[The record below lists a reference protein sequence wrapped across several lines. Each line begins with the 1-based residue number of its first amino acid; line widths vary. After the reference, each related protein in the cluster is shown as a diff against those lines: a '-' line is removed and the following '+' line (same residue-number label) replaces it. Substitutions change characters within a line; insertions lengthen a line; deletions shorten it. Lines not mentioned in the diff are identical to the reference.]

1 MANAKMIV
9 HGEESRRAILRGVN
23 QLADAVKV
31 TLGPKG
37 RNVVLDKKF
46 GSPTITK
53 DGVTVAKEIE
63 LKDPLENMGA
73 QMVREVASKTSDVA
87 GDGTTT
93 ATVLAQAIFREG
105 VKTIS
110 AGANPM
116 AVKRGIETAVRTIC
130 GYEETGKDGNKK
142 HVKGELDKFSKEV
155 KESSMIAQVG
165 TISANNDHAI
175 GSIIAEAMKKVGKD
189 GVITVEEAK
198 TMETTLEVVEGM
210 QFDRGYLSPYFVT
223 DPERMECVLENAYI
237 LIHEKKISSMKDL
250 LPLLEQIAKS
260 GKPLLII
267 AEEVEG
273 EALATLVVNKLR
285 GTLQCAAVKAP
296 GFGDRRKAML
306 EDIAILAGGKA
317 ISEDLGIKLENV
329 KLEDLGKA
337 KKITIDKDNTTI
349 VEGSG
354 KTSDIEGRVKQIR
367 AQVEE
372 TTSDYDQEK
381 LQERLAKLVGGV
393 AQIKVGA
400 ATETEMKEKKAR
412 VEDAMHAT
420 KAAVE
425 EGIVPGGGVA
435 LVRCIP
441 ALDKLKAEGD
451 EQIGINTV
459 KRALEEPL
467 RMIAQNAGHEGAV
480 VVEKVRSNSNA
491 NFGFNAQTEIFGDLV
506 EAGVIDP
513 TKVVRTALQ
522 NAASIASLMLT
533 TEALVSEIP
542 EKEDRAHAG
551 AGGGPGMGGM
561 GGGMY

>member
-1 MANAKMIV
+1 MAKQIV
-9 HGEESRRAILRGVN
+9 YGEQSRQAVLRGVN

-53 DGVTVAKEIE
+53 DGVTVAKEID

-73 QMVREVASKTSDVA
+73 QMVREVASKTSDIA

-93 ATVLAQAIFREG
+93 ATVLAQAIYREG
-105 VKTIS
+105 AKNVV

-116 AVKRGIETAVRTIC
+116 DVKRGIEKAVEAITAELKKMSKPVS
-130 GYEETGKDGNKK
+130 GNM
-142 HVKGELDKFSKEV
+142 V
-155 KESSMIAQVG
+155 AQVG
-165 TISANNDHAI
+165 TISANNDETI
-175 GSIIAEAMKKVGKD
+175 GKIIAEAMDKVGKD

-198 TMETTLEVVEGM
+198 TLETSLEVVEGM

-223 DPERMECVLENAYI
+223 DPERMEVVLENPVI

-250 LPLLEQIAKS
+250 LPVLEQVARL
-260 GKPLLII
+260 GRPLLII
-267 AEEVEG
+267 AEDIEG

-285 GTLQCAAVKAP
+285 GTLQAAAVKAP

-306 EDIAILAGGKA
+306 EDIAILTGGRA
-317 ISEDLGIKLENV
+317 ITEDLGIKLENI
-329 KLEDLGKA
+329 KLDDLGKA
-337 KKITIDKDNTTI
+337 KKVTIDKDNTTI
-349 VEGSG
+349 VEGAGS
-354 KTSDIEGRVKQIR
+354 SQAIEGRVKQIR
-367 AQVEE
+367 AQVED
-372 TTSDYDQEK
+372 TTSEYDREK

-393 AQIKVGA
+393 AVIKVGA

-435 LVRCIP
+435 LLRAGK
-441 ALDKLKAEGD
+441 ALESLKLTGD
-451 EQIGINTV
+451 QQIGVNIV
-459 KRALEEPL
+459 ARAVEEPM
-467 RMIAQNAGHEGAV
+467 RWIAQNAGEEGSIV
-480 VVEKVRSNSNA
+480 VSKVKEMKSEE
-491 NFGFNAQTEIFGDLV
+491 GFNALTDKYENLV
-506 EAGVIDP
+506 QAGVIDP
-513 TKVVRTALQ
+513 TKVVRSALQ
-522 NAASIASLMLT
+522 NSSSIAALLLT

-542 EKEDRAHAG
+542 EEKKEAAAPG
-551 AGGGPGMGGM
+551 AGGMGGM
-561 GGGMY
+561 Y

>member
-1 MANAKMIV
+1 MAKQIIY
-9 HGEESRRAILRGVN
+9 GEDSRQAILRGVN

-93 ATVLAQAIFREG
+93 ATVLAQAIYREG
-105 VKTIS
+105 AKNVV

-116 AVKRGIETAVRTIC
+116 ELKRGIEQAVEAVTAELRKLSKPV
-130 GYEETGKDGNKK
+130 TGK
-142 HVKGELDKFSKEV
+142 
-155 KESSMIAQVG
+155 MIAQVG
-165 TISANNDHAI
+165 TISANSDTTI
-175 GSIIAEAMKKVGKD
+175 GTIIAEAMEKVGKD

-198 TMETTLEVVEGM
+198 TLETSLEVVEGM

-223 DPERMECVLENAYI
+223 DPERMEVVLENAVI

-250 LPLLEQIAKS
+250 LPLLEQVARL
-260 GKPLLII
+260 GRPLLII
-267 AEEVEG
+267 AEDVEG

-285 GTLQCAAVKAP
+285 GTLQAAAVKAP

-306 EDIAILAGGKA
+306 EDIAILTGGRA
-317 ISEDLGIKLENV
+317 ITEDLGIKLENIR
-329 KLEDLGKA
+329 LEDLGKA
-337 KKITIDKDNTTI
+337 KKVTIDKDNTTI
-349 VEGSG
+349 VEGAGSQAA
-354 KTSDIEGRVKQIR
+354 IEGRVKQIR
-367 AQVEE
+367 AQIEE
-372 TTSDYDQEK
+372 TTSDYDREK

-393 AQIKVGA
+393 AVIKVGA

-435 LVRCIP
+435 LIRAGRV
-441 ALDKLKAEGD
+441 LEGLKGETHDQQVG
-451 EQIGINTV
+451 IGIV
-459 KRALEEPL
+459 RRAIEEPL
-467 RMIAQNAGHEGAV
+467 RWIAQNAGAEGSIV
-480 VVEKVRSNSNA
+480 VQKVKDLQA
-491 NFGFNAQTEIFGDLV
+491 EEGFNAQTETYENLV
-506 EAGVIDP
+506 KAGVIDP

-522 NAASIASLMLT
+522 NAASIASLLLT

-542 EKEDRAHAG
+542 EEKKEAPAP
-551 AGGGPGMGGM
+551 GGGMGGM
-561 GGGMY
+561 Y

>member
-1 MANAKMIV
+1 MAKQIIY
-9 HGEESRRAILRGVN
+9 GEQSRQAILRGVN

-53 DGVTVAKEIE
+53 DGVTVAKEID

-73 QMVREVASKTSDVA
+73 QMVREVASKTSDTA

-93 ATVLAQAIFREG
+93 ATVLAQAIYREG
-105 VKTIS
+105 ARNVV

-116 AVKRGIETAVRTIC
+116 ELKRGIEKAVEAMTAEI
-130 GYEETGKDGNKK
+130 KK
-142 HVKGELDKFSKEV
+142 MAKPVKGN
-155 KESSMIAQVG
+155 MIAQVG
-165 TISANNDHAI
+165 MISANSDHTI
-175 GSIIAEAMKKVGKD
+175 GTIIAEAMEKVGKD

-198 TMETTLEVVEGM
+198 TLETTLEVVEGM

-223 DPERMECVLENAYI
+223 DPERMEVVLENPVI

-250 LPLLEQIAKS
+250 LPVLEQVARL
-260 GKPLLII
+260 GRPLLII
-267 AEEVEG
+267 AEDIEG

-285 GTLQCAAVKAP
+285 GTLQAAAVKAP

-306 EDIAILAGGKA
+306 EDIATLTGGKA
-317 ISEDLGIKLENV
+317 ITEDLGVKLENI

-349 VEGSG
+349 VEGGGVSG
-354 KTSDIEGRVKQIR
+354 KIEGRVKQIR
-367 AQVEE
+367 AQIEE
-372 TTSDYDQEK
+372 TSSDYDREK

-393 AQIKVGA
+393 AVIKVGA

-435 LVRCIP
+435 LLRASK
-441 ALDKLKAEGD
+441 ALDNLKLEGD
-451 EQIGINTV
+451 QAVGVQIIR
-459 KRALEEPL
+459 RAIEEPC
-467 RMIAQNAGHEGAV
+467 RWIATNAGLEGSIV
-480 VVEKVRSNSNA
+480 VAKVKEGKGDD
-491 NFGFNAQTEIFGDLV
+491 GFNAATDTYEDLV
-506 EAGVIDP
+506 KAGVIDP
-513 TKVVRTALQ
+513 AKVVRNALQ
-522 NAASIASLMLT
+522 NASSIASLLLT
-533 TEALVSEIP
+533 TEAMVAEIP
-542 EKEDRAHAG
+542 EDKKDAPAMP
-551 AGGGPGMGGM
+551 GGGGMGGM
-561 GGGMY
+561 Y

>member
-1 MANAKMIV
+1 MANAKQIV
-9 HGEESRRAILRGVN
+9 HGEESRHAILRGVN
-23 QLADAVKV
+23 QLADVVKI
-31 TLGPKG
+31 TLGPRG
-37 RNVVLDKKF
+37 RNVVLDRKF

-63 LKDPLENMGA
+63 LQDPLENMGA

-105 VKTIS
+105 AKTVT

-116 AVKRGIETAVRTIC
+116 DVKRGIERAVRTIC
-130 GYEETGKDGNKK
+130 GYDETGKDGNKK
-142 HVKGELDKFSKEV
+142 HIKGEIDKISKPVEGA
-155 KESSMIAQVG
+155 MIAQVG
-165 TISANNDHAI
+165 AVSANNDHTI
-175 GSIIAEAMKKVGKD
+175 GNIIAEAMKKVGKD
-189 GVITVEEAK
+189 GVITVEESK

-223 DPERMECVLENAYI
+223 DPERMECVMENALV

-250 LPLLEQIAKS
+250 LPLLEQIAKA

-285 GTLQCAAVKAP
+285 GTLQCCAVKAP

-306 EDIAILAGGKA
+306 EDIAILTNGKA

-329 KLEDLGKA
+329 KLEDLGEA

-349 VEGSG
+349 IEGAG
-354 KTSDIEGRVKQIR
+354 KSADIEGRVKQLR
-367 AQVEE
+367 TQVEE
-372 TTSDYDQEK
+372 TTSDYDREK

-441 ALDKLKAEGD
+441 ALHKLKAEGD
-451 EQIGINTV
+451 EQIGINIVT
-459 KRALEEPL
+459 RALEEPL
-467 RMIAQNAGHEGAV
+467 RLIVANAGHEGAV
-480 VVEKVRSNSNA
+480 VVEKVKSNN
-491 NFGFNAQTEIFGDLV
+491 NQNYGFNAETESFGDLV
-506 EAGVIDP
+506 ADGVIDP
-513 TKVVRTALQ
+513 TKVTRAALQ
-522 NAASIASLMLT
+522 NAASIASLLLT
-533 TEALVSEIP
+533 TEAMVSEYP
-542 EKEDRAHAG
+542 DKEDKTSAG
-551 AGGGPGMGGM
+551 SPGGM

>member
-1 MANAKMIV
+1 MAKQITY
-9 HGEESRRAILRGVN
+9 GDESRQAVLRGVN
-23 QLADAVKV
+23 RLADAVKV

-46 GSPTITK
+46 GSPVITK

-63 LKDPLENMGA
+63 LKEPLENMGA

-93 ATVLAQAIFREG
+93 ATVLAQAIYREG
-105 VKTIS
+105 IKNVT

-116 AVKRGIETAVRTIC
+116 ELKRGIEKAVSSVT
-130 GYEETGKDGNKK
+130 EELKK
-142 HVKGELDKFSKEV
+142 LSKPVKGK
-155 KESSMIAQVG
+155 MIAQVG
-165 TISANNDHAI
+165 TISANNDDTI
-175 GSIIAEAMKKVGKD
+175 GNIIAEAMEKVGKD

-198 TMETTLEVVEGM
+198 SMETSLEVVEGM

-223 DPERMECVLENAYI
+223 DPERMECVLENALV

-250 LPLLEQIAKS
+250 LPVLEQVAKL
-260 GKPLLII
+260 GKPLLLI

-285 GTLQCAAVKAP
+285 GTLHVAAVKAP
-296 GFGDRRKAML
+296 GYGDRRKAML
-306 EDIAILAGGKA
+306 EDIAILTGGKA
-317 ISEDLGIKLENV
+317 ITEDLGIKLENI
-329 KLEDLGKA
+329 KLDDLGKA
-337 KKITIDKDNTTI
+337 KKIVIDKDNTTI

-354 KTSDIEGRVKQIR
+354 KQKDIEGRVKQIR
-367 AQVEE
+367 VQVDE
-372 TTSDYDQEK
+372 TTSDYDREK

-393 AQIKVGA
+393 AVIKVGA

-435 LVRCIP
+435 LLRAQKVIEG
-441 ALDKLKAEGD
+441 LKGSD
-451 EQIGINTV
+451 DV
-459 KRALEEPL
+459 KVGVEIIRRALEEPL
-467 RMIAQNAGHEGAV
+467 RQIAANAGFEGAV
-480 VVEKVRSNSNA
+480 VVAKVRENKEA
-491 NFGFNAQTEIFGDLV
+491 EFGFNAQSDEYENLV
-506 EAGVIDP
+506 DAGVIDP
-513 TKVVRTALQ
+513 TKVVRSALQ
-522 NAASIASLMLT
+522 NAASIASLLLT

-542 EKEDRAHAG
+542 EEKKDAPPA
-551 AGGGPGMGGM
+551 PP

>member
-1 MANAKMIV
+1 MANAKQIA
-9 HGEESRRAILRGVN
+9 HGEESRHAILRGVN
-23 QLADAVKV
+23 QLADVVKI
-31 TLGPKG
+31 TLGPRG

-105 VKTIS
+105 TKTVA

-116 AVKRGIETAVRTIC
+116 AVKRGIESAVRTIC
-130 GYEETGKDGNKK
+130 GYDETGKDGNKK
-142 HVKGELDKFSKEV
+142 HVKGEIDKISKPVEGA
-155 KESSMIAQVG
+155 MIAQVG
-165 TISANNDHAI
+165 AVSANNDHTI
-175 GSIIAEAMKKVGKD
+175 GNIIAEAMKKVGKD
-189 GVITVEEAK
+189 GVITVEESK

-210 QFDRGYLSPYFVT
+210 RFDRGYLSPYFVT
-223 DPERMECVLENAYI
+223 DAERMECVMENALV

-250 LPLLEQIAKS
+250 LPLLEQIAKAA
-260 GKPLLII
+260 KPLLII

-285 GTLQCAAVKAP
+285 GTLQCCAVKAP

-306 EDIAILAGGKA
+306 EDIAILTDGKA

-329 KLEDLGKA
+329 KLEDLGEA

-349 VEGSG
+349 IEGAG
-354 KTSDIEGRVKQIR
+354 KTSDIEGRVKQLR

-372 TTSDYDQEK
+372 TTSEYDLEK

-441 ALDKLKAEGD
+441 ALHKLKGDGD
-451 EQIGINTV
+451 EQIGINIVT
-459 KRALEEPL
+459 RALEEPL
-467 RMIAQNAGHEGAV
+467 RMIVANAGHEGAV
-480 VVEKVRSNSNA
+480 VVEKVKSNN
-491 NFGFNAQTEIFGDLV
+491 NQNYGFNAETEIFGDLV
-506 EAGVIDP
+506 ADGVIDP
-513 TKVVRTALQ
+513 TKVTRAALQ
-522 NAASIASLMLT
+522 NAASIASLLLT
-533 TEALVSEIP
+533 TEAMVCEYP
-542 EKEDRAHAG
+542 EEKDKAPAG
-551 AGGGPGMGGM
+551 SPGGM

>member
-1 MANAKMIV
+1 MAKQIIY
-9 HGEESRRAILRGVN
+9 GEQSRQAILRGVN

-46 GSPTITK
+46 GSPLITK
-53 DGVTVAKEIE
+53 DGVTVAKEID

-73 QMVREVASKTSDVA
+73 QMVREVASKTSDTA

-93 ATVLAQAIFREG
+93 ATVLAQAIYREG
-105 VKTIS
+105 AKNVV

-116 AVKRGIETAVRTIC
+116 ELKRGIEQAVEAIIAQV
-130 GYEETGKDGNKK
+130 KK
-142 HVKGELDKFSKEV
+142 LSRPVKGN
-155 KESSMIAQVG
+155 MIAQVG
-165 TISANNDHAI
+165 TISANSDATI
-175 GSIIAEAMKKVGKD
+175 GNIIAEAMNKVGKD

-198 TMETTLEVVEGM
+198 TLETSLDVVEGM

-223 DPERMECVLENAYI
+223 DAERMEVSLENPVI

-250 LPLLEQIAKS
+250 LPVLEQVARL
-260 GKPLLII
+260 GRPLLIV
-267 AEEVEG
+267 AEDVEG

-285 GTLQCAAVKAP
+285 GTLQAAAVKAP

-306 EDIAILAGGKA
+306 EDIAILTGGRA
-317 ISEDLGIKLENV
+317 ITEDLGIKLENI

-349 VEGSG
+349 VEGAG
-354 KTSDIEGRVKQIR
+354 TSQAIEGRVKQIR
-367 AQVEE
+367 AQIED
-372 TTSDYDQEK
+372 TTSDYDREK

-393 AQIKVGA
+393 AVIKVGA

-435 LVRCIP
+435 LIRASK
-441 ALDKLKAEGD
+441 ALEGLKLEGD
-451 EQIGINTV
+451 QKVGMEIIR
-459 KRALEEPL
+459 RAIEEPL
-467 RMIAQNAGHEGAV
+467 RWIAANAGKEGSIV
-480 VVEKVRSNSNA
+480 VAKVREMSQDE
-491 NFGFNAQTEIFGDLV
+491 GFNAATDTYEDLV
-506 EAGVIDP
+506 KAGVIDP
-513 TKVVRTALQ
+513 AKVVRSALQ
-522 NAASIASLMLT
+522 NSSSIASLLLT
-533 TEALVSEIP
+533 TEAIVAEIP
-542 EKEDRAHAG
+542 EEKKEAPQMP
-551 AGGGPGMGGM
+551 GGGMGGM
-561 GGGMY
+561 Y